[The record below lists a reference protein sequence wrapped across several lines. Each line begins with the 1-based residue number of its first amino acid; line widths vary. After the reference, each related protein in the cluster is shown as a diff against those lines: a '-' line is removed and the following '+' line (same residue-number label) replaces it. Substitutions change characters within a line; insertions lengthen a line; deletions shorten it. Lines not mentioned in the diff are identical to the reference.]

1 MLFILLGVVLIHH
14 VAPGATADA
23 VTHSPRAPRRLS
35 GSAPE
40 RLGAFSQM
48 SERLPDD
55 VKLGL
60 TYAPAC
66 SRPPTFSSSLS
77 PNCLSVFH

>member
-1 MLFILLGVVLIHH
+1 MLFILLRVVLIHH
-14 VAPGATADA
+14 VAHGRRRDSVPEHIGGFLGA
-23 VTHSPRAPRRLS
+23 PQRLV
-35 GSAPE
+35 
-40 RLGAFSQM
+40 AFSQM

-60 TYAPAC
+60 TYGPAC
-66 SRPPTFSSSLS
+66 SCSSTFSSSLS